1 MKERRLEELKNNKL
15 SEDQI
20 LEIKDRV
27 SKGESVADLSEEFKV
42 SGRVIYYHIGK
53 SGSKKTNELA
63 MARLERENQALK
75 LVLAE
80 TMLELDK
87 EKKLKLQ
94 NALKN
99 I

>member
-1 MKERRLEELKNNKL
+1 MKKKLSSEQVVEIKERVA
-15 SEDQI
+15 S
-20 LEIKDRV
+20 
-27 SKGESVADLSEEFKV
+27 GEKV
-42 SGRVIYYHIGK
+42 SAVAKVFNVDTKTIYYHIGK
-53 SGSKKTNELA
+53 SGDKKTNALA
-63 MARLERENQALK
+63 QAKLEKENQALK
-75 LVLAE
+75 LILAE

>member
-1 MKERRLEELKNNKL
+1 MKNNKL
-15 SEDQI
+15 TADQI
-20 LEIKDRV
+20 SEIKGRV
-27 SKGESVADLSEEFKV
+27 AKGESVANLAREYGTSD
-42 SGRVIYYHIGK
+42 RVIYYHIGK
-53 SGSKKTNELA
+53 SGTKKTNALA
-63 MARLERENQALK
+63 QAKLEKENQALK

-80 TMLELDK
+80 TILELDK

>member
-1 MKERRLEELKNNKL
+1 LKERRLQELKNNKL

-27 SKGESVADLSEEFKV
+27 SKGESVANLANEFGT
-42 SGRVIYYHIGK
+42 SDRVIYYQIGK

>member
-1 MKERRLEELKNNKL
+1 MKNNKL
-15 SEDQI
+15 TEKQI
-20 LEIKDRV
+20 SEIKDRV
-27 SKGESVADLSEEFKV
+27 AKGEPV
-42 SGRVIYYHIGK
+42 SNLAKEYGTIVRVIYYHIGK
-53 SGSKKTNELA
+53 SSSKKTGLLA
-63 MARLERENQALK
+63 QARLEKENQALK

>member
-1 MKERRLEELKNNKL
+1 LKNNKL
-15 SEDQI
+15 TEDQI
-20 LEIKDRV
+20 SEIKDRV
-27 SKGESVADLSEEFKV
+27 SQGESVAKLAEEY
-42 SGRVIYYHIGK
+42 GTGTRVIYYQIGK
-53 SGSKKTNELA
+53 SGSKKTSVLA
-63 MARLERENQALK
+63 QARLEKENQALK

>member
-1 MKERRLEELKNNKL
+1 MKNNKL

-27 SKGESVADLSEEFKV
+27 SKGESVANLANEFGT
-42 SGRVIYYHIGK
+42 SSRVIYYQIGK

-87 EKKLKLQ
+87 EKK
-94 NALKN
+94 
-99 I
+99 

>member
-1 MKERRLEELKNNKL
+1 MKNKKLSDDQISEIKER
-15 SEDQI
+15 
-20 LEIKDRV
+20 V
-27 SKGESVADLSEEFKV
+27 AKGESVADLAKEYGTI
-42 SGRVIYYHIGK
+42 GRVIYYHIGK
-53 SGSKKTNELA
+53 SDSKKTSALA
-63 MARLERENQALK
+63 QARLEKENQALK

>member
-1 MKERRLEELKNNKL
+1 MKNWRFTKLKNNKL
-15 SEDQI
+15 TEDQI

-27 SKGESVADLSEEFKV
+27 SKGESVANLAKEFGTI
-42 SGRVIYYHIGK
+42 GRVIYYHIGK

-63 MARLERENQALK
+63 QARLEKENQALK

>member
-1 MKERRLEELKNNKL
+1 MKNNKL
-15 SEDQI
+15 TDEQI

-27 SKGESVADLSEEFKV
+27 AQGEAVAKLAEEYGT
-42 SGRVIYYHIGK
+42 STRVIYYQIGK
-53 SGSKKTNELA
+53 SGSKKTNALA
-63 MARLERENQALK
+63 QAKLEKENQALK

>member
-1 MKERRLEELKNNKL
+1 MKNNKL

-27 SKGESVADLSEEFKV
+27 SKGESVANLANEFGT
-42 SGRVIYYHIGK
+42 SSRVIYYQIGK

>member
-1 MKERRLEELKNNKL
+1 VKNNKVT
-15 SEDQI
+15 EDQL
-20 LEIKDRV
+20 LEIRDRV
-27 SKGESVADLSEEFKV
+27 AKGESVADLAKEFGT

-53 SGSKKTNELA
+53 SGSKKTNALA
-63 MARLERENQALK
+63 QARLERENQALK
-75 LVLAE
+75 IILAE
-80 TMLELDK
+80 TMVELDK

>member
-1 MKERRLEELKNNKL
+1 MKNKKL
-15 SEDQI
+15 SEEQI
-20 LEIKDRV
+20 SEIKDRI
-27 SKGESVADLSEEFKV
+27 SKGESVSELAKEYGT
-42 SGRVIYYHIGK
+42 SGRVIYYHLGK
-53 SGSKKTNELA
+53 SGSKKTSILA
-63 MARLERENQALK
+63 QSRLERENQALK

>member
-1 MKERRLEELKNNKL
+1 LNQKVQSLEKEN
-15 SEDQI
+15 QI
-20 LEIKDRV
+20 L
-27 SKGESVADLSEEFKV
+27 
-42 SGRVIYYHIGK
+42 
-53 SGSKKTNELA
+53 
-63 MARLERENQALK
+63 K
-75 LVLAE
+75 LILAE

>member
-1 MKERRLEELKNNKL
+1 MLILKNNKL
-15 SEDQI
+15 TEKQVSK
-20 LEIKDRV
+20 IKDRV
-27 SKGESVADLSEEFKV
+27 GQGESVANLAEEYGT
-42 SGRVIYYHIGK
+42 STRVIYYRIGK
-53 SGSKKTNELA
+53 SGSKKTNALA
-63 MARLERENQALK
+63 QARLEKENQALK

>member
-1 MKERRLEELKNNKL
+1 MKSRKL
-15 SEDQI
+15 SAEQI
-20 LEIKDRV
+20 IEIQDRV
-27 SKGESVADLSEEFKV
+27 ASGTKV
-42 SGRVIYYHIGK
+42 SHVAKAYNVDSKTIYYHISKTGT
-53 SGSKKTNELA
+53 KKTNALA
-63 MARLERENQALK
+63 QSKLEKENQTLK
-75 LVLAE
+75 LILAE

>member
-1 MKERRLEELKNNKL
+1 MKSGKL
-15 SEDQI
+15 SEKQI
-20 LEIKDRV
+20 IEIKDRV
-27 SKGESVADLSEEFKV
+27 ASGEKVAKLAKEFNVDGKT
-42 SGRVIYYHIGK
+42 IYYHISKTGT
-53 SGSKKTNELA
+53 KKTNALA
-63 MARLERENQALK
+63 QAKLEKENQILK
-75 LVLAE
+75 LILAE

>member
-1 MKERRLEELKNNKL
+1 
-15 SEDQI
+15 
-20 LEIKDRV
+20 
-27 SKGESVADLSEEFKV
+27 
-42 SGRVIYYHIGK
+42 
-53 SGSKKTNELA
+53 

>member
-1 MKERRLEELKNNKL
+1 MKNNKL
-15 SEDQI
+15 TEKQI
-20 LEIKDRV
+20 SEIKDRV
-27 SKGESVADLSEEFKV
+27 AKGESVASLAQEYGTIS
-42 SGRVIYYHIGK
+42 RVIYYHIGK
-53 SGSKKTNELA
+53 LGSKKTNVLA
-63 MARLERENQALK
+63 QARLERENQALK